1 MTEQIL
7 KNRKIAILATDGFER
22 SELIKPKEALERAG
36 ADVQIVALK
45 TGAIRSWDKKDWGDT
60 VEVDLIVSETTAD
73 DFDALMLP
81 GGVMSP
87 DSLRINEEAVQFVR
101 GFVLDSKPIA
111 AICHGPWTLIEAGA
125 VQGKRMTSW
134 PSLKSDLENAGAEWI
149 DAEVVTD
156 NGLITS
162 RKPEDLAAFNKKMIE
177 AFAEGPYEA
186 SQALR
191 GAFEES
197 RLR

>member
-22 SELIKPKEALERAG
+22 SELIKPKEALEKAG
-36 ADVQIVALK
+36 ADVQIVAIK

-60 VEVDLIVSETTAD
+60 VDVDLIVSETTAD

-134 PSLKSDLENAGAEWI
+134 PSLKSDLENAGAE
-149 DAEVVTD
+149 
-156 NGLITS
+156 G
-162 RKPEDLAAFNKKMIE
+162 R
-177 AFAEGPYEA
+177 YEA
-186 SQALR
+186 SQASR
-191 GAFEES
+191 GVFEES